1 MMRDAHVEIRVSP
14 VKAPSS
20 GTVPVVSGEEG
31 PPPGN
36 REPHS
41 QALGCTCGEGVA
53 GGLLES
59 EAGATAEEIARGIQ
73 EDSECCRLP
82 FSRRNLQGKNESP
95 LSRVSFIS
103 EGENEFSGEVQLSLT
118 W

>member
-1 MMRDAHVEIRVSP
+1 MRDAHVEIRVSP

-59 EAGATAEEIARGIQ
+59 EAGAAAEEITRGIQ

-82 FSRRNLQGKNESP
+82 FSRRNLQGKNERP

-103 EGENEFSGEVQLSLT
+103 EGESECSGEVQLSLT